1 MSNNTKYT
9 NKPNYDFDPILL
21 ISEDFGSLLTKKEFI
36 DSINQIINNKQKIV
50 IAIDAY
56 LGVDYSDFLTQINA
70 DVIIDLRDYRIA
82 DDELETKFRHCLTKH
97 PVNGY
102 FAPYEITEFYSFEV
116 HSIIKDL
123 ISRNSK
129 VIVIGIGALCFCKPD
144 LSIYLNQTFDYSLN
158 VLLDSN
164 EYLTEKRLKYI
175 DFYIVNK
182 YKREQLKKV
191 DFIVNS
197 DIKENTVVDRSTY
210 EMIIKEI
217 LIQPFRTTPLLQENV
232 WGGGLWFQ
240 ERLGLEKNDKK
251 YSFLVSAILEEQS
264 VKVSYKNKDINIP
277 GLDIISFEPINFL
290 GAKIFYSYGY
300 RTRTHLLL
308 VDTMGGENSSIQ
320 VHPTAWYNQDYMNY
334 PFGHHEGYYIVETNK
349 NSSVYLGY
357 KSDFK
362 LEEIF
367 NEFRMGI
374 KDVSELKKYIDFYQ
388 VNKFDYFYLPGGA
401 IHAFGSETVCLEID
415 SSSTTTFKLWDWN
428 RKGSQEK
435 PRYLDVDLGEKV
447 SQVLY
452 DDKYA
457 RKNLYSQEKRDLL
470 RENKKIKIGTMDHCP
485 MNVEK
490 YLIDDAK
497 YLSINEQ
504 VTLLALVSGEEAE
517 ICSPNNSF
525 KPFLIHY
532 MEVVYISATISD
544 IQVRALNGEI
554 EILKI
559 EKDI

>member
-1 MSNNTKYT
+1 MSSNKKYT
-9 NKPNYDFDPILL
+9 KKPNYDFDPILS
-21 ISEDFGSLLTKKEFI
+21 IGDDFGLLSTKDEFI
-36 DSINQIINNKQKIV
+36 DNINQIINNKPKIV

-56 LGVDYSDFLTQINA
+56 LGIDYSEYLTQINA
-70 DVIIDLRDYRIA
+70 DAIIDLIDYRIA
-82 DDELETKFRHCLTKH
+82 DDELEIKFRHCLTKH

-102 FAPYEITEFYSFEV
+102 FAPYEISEFYSNDTY
-116 HSIIKDL
+116 SIIDDL
-123 ISRNSK
+123 ISKNSK
-129 VIVIGIGALCFCKPD
+129 VAVIGIGALQFCKPD
-144 LSIYLNQTFDYSLN
+144 LSIYLNQTFDSSFN

-197 DIKENTVVDRSTY
+197 NKKEETVVDRFTY
-210 EMIIKEI
+210 QMIVKNI
-217 LIQPFRTTPLLQENV
+217 LTQPFRTTPLLQENI

-264 VKVSYKNKDINIP
+264 VKVKYKNRVINIP
-277 GLDIISFEPINFL
+277 GLDIIGFEPISFL

-334 PFGHHEGYYIVETNK
+334 PFGHHEGYYIVETNN
-349 NSSVYLGY
+349 NSGVYLGY
-357 KSDFK
+357 KSSFK
-362 LEEIF
+362 LQEIF
-367 NEFRMGI
+367 NKFRTGL
-374 KDVSELKKYIDFYQ
+374 KNVSELKKYIDFYQ
-388 VNKFDYFYLPGGA
+388 VSKFDYFYLPGGA

-447 SQVLY
+447 SQELY
-452 DDKYA
+452 NDKYS
-457 RKNLYSQEKRDLL
+457 RENLYSPEKRDLL
-470 RENKKIKIGTMDHCP
+470 RENKELKIGTMDHCP

-490 YLIDDAK
+490 YLIDDTR
-497 YLSINEQ
+497 YLKINEQ

-517 ICSPNNSF
+517 ICSLDNTFKSF
-525 KPFLIHY
+525 TIHY
-532 MEVVYISATISD
+532 MEVVYISATISNLQ
-544 IQVRALNGEI
+544 IKTLKGEI

-559 EKDI
+559 EKDV